1 MVRTTASRLNRLFP
15 RAALSLS
22 ACAIVVL
29 VAGQANDRSAAPA
42 AAHPGSDPHAHLE
55 LLTPQNSVLV
65 MIDHQPQML
74 FGVFS
79 HERQLLRN
87 NVVGLAKSAKAF
99 GVPTILTTV
108 AAETFSGPILPELR
122 AVFPDQKIY
131 DRTSM
136 NTWDDKGVVSA
147 IAQSGRKKLL
157 IAGLWTEVCVNMPTL
172 EALREGY
179 EVYVVTDACGGTS
192 KEAHDE
198 AMRRMVQAG
207 AVPVTWQQVMLE
219 WQRDWAR
226 QETYEAVTNVA
237 KEHGGAYGV
246 GIHYAYSMFGAKEGG
261 HKTDGG
267 K

>member
-1 MVRTTASRLNRLFP
+1 MHSDFVRWSNARFFAVGAL
-15 RAALSLS
+15 AAFGL
-22 ACAIVVL
+22 AAM
-29 VAGQANDRSAAPA
+29 AFRSAAPVA
-42 AAHPGSDPHAHLE
+42 AQAQTAANPANDWRTE
-55 LLTPQNSVLV
+55 LLTPQNSVLL

-87 NVVGLAKSAKAF
+87 NVVALAKAAKAF
-99 GVPTILTTV
+99 SVPTILTTV
-108 AAETFSGPILPELR
+108 AAESFSGPILPEIR
-122 AVFPDQKIY
+122 AVYPENTIY

-136 NTWDDKGVVSA
+136 NTWDDKRVVA
-147 IAQSGRKKLL
+147 ELAKSGRKKLI

-179 EVYVVTDACGGTS
+179 QVYVVTDASGGTS

-198 AMRRMVQAG
+198 TIRRLTQAG

-226 QETYEAVTNVA
+226 QETYAPVTGIA

-261 HKTDGG
+261 HK
-267 K
+267 

>member
-1 MVRTTASRLNRLFP
+1 MKPHLVPS
-15 RAALSLS
+15 AL
-22 ACAIVVL
+22 AL
-29 VAGQANDRSAAPA
+29 VAVGAIAGGLVASNAGTAPALANAAAPA
-42 AAHPGSDPHAHLE
+42 SSHWHTE
-55 LLTPQNSVLV
+55 LLTPQNSTLLL
-65 MIDHQPQML
+65 IDHQPQML

-87 NVVGLAKSAKAF
+87 NVVALAKSAKAF

-108 AAETFSGPILPELR
+108 AAESFSGPLLPEIK
-122 AVFPDQKIY
+122 AVFPQNKIY

-136 NTWDDKGVVSA
+136 NTWDDKGVVA
-147 IAQSGRKKLL
+147 EIATNAKAGRKKLI

-179 EVYVVTDACGGTS
+179 EVYVVTDASGGTS

-198 AMRRMVQAG
+198 TIRRLTQAG

-226 QETYEAVTNVA
+226 QGTYEAVTGIA

-246 GIHYAYSMFGAKEGG
+246 GIFYAYSMFNAKEGG
-261 HKTDGG
+261 HK
-267 K
+267 